1 MIQPT
6 ISSSA
11 TIPKTRPSSPQQ
23 PTSNAD
29 EIRKPPTLIVSRHIK
44 VESIPQNHASP
55 SHAPRQVASNN
66 TVPGPLSTPLPILL
80 DGKAEEEV
88 NLRNT
93 LRRSV
98 VDFGAIEGDTDLEEY
113 YVSVGEGKSDN
124 DAENSSC

>member
-55 SHAPRQVASNN
+55 SHAPRQAASNN
-66 TVPGPLSTPLPILL
+66 TVSGPLSTPLPILL

-88 NLRNT
+88 ILRNT
-93 LRRSV
+93 LRHSV

-113 YVSVGEGKSDN
+113 YVPVGVGRSDN
-124 DAENSSC
+124 DAENSGC